1 MLSEAALRY
10 RDDHGVLATMHSKE
24 NVIAPLIERF
34 LGLRLETAPGLNT
47 DRFGSFSRDVE
58 RAGTQLDAARA
69 KIQAA
74 FNIVQDCHIGL
85 ASEGSFGP
93 HPFIPCLALGR
104 EIVILVDRTAGLELI
119 GHYATPNTNFS
130 HSVVDN
136 TNAATAFAQRVGF
149 PDHGIIVAGCRDG
162 LPAPDIALIKD
173 IATTQHLASAIDSVI
188 SLSGFAFVET
198 DMRAHRNP
206 TRMRAIRRATID
218 LIRRCRS
225 LCPQCGWPG
234 FAVTERIAGL
244 PCDWCAQ
251 PTQLARAEV
260 MSCGGCGWRD
270 ERAVAATKAE
280 PTYCDF
286 CNP

>member
-1 MLSEAALRY
+1 MLSGAALRY
-10 RDDHGVLATMHSKE
+10 CDDRGVLATMHGKE
-24 NVIAPLIERF
+24 KVIAPLIERF
-34 LGLRLETAPGLNT
+34 LGLRIEAASGLST
-47 DRFGSFSRDVE
+47 DRFGTFSRDVE
-58 RAGTQLDAARA
+58 RTGSQLDAARA
-69 KIQAA
+69 KIRAA
-74 FNIVQDCHIGL
+74 YDTVPGSQIGL
-85 ASEGSFGP
+85 SSEGSFGP
-93 HPFIPCLALGR
+93 HPLIPYLTLER
-104 EIVILVDRTAGLELI
+104 EIVMLIDRTAGLELI

-130 HSVVDN
+130 HAMVEDAD
-136 TNAATAFAQRVGF
+136 AANAFAQRVGF

-173 IATTQHLASAIDSVI
+173 IATTEDLTSAIDCVI
-188 SLSGFAFVET
+188 SLCSVAFVET

-206 TRMRAIRRATID
+206 KRMRAIKRATID
-218 LIRRCRS
+218 LIRRFRS

-244 PCDWCAQ
+244 PCAWCDQ

-270 ERAVAATKAE
+270 ERAVAATKSA
-280 PTYCDF
+280 PDYCDF